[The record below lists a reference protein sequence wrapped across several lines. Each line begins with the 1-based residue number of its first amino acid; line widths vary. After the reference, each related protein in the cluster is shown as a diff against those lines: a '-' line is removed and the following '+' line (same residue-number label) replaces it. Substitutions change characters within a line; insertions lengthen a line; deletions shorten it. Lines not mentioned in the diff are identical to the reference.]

1 MKYLPFI
8 VLVGCAGCAPKSETA
23 TYAEALPVVVT
34 VAPVESRSLDRTV
47 SAVGTLNGYEEVVLA
62 PKVDGR
68 VVAIRA
74 DVGDVVA
81 PGSTLLELEATD
93 YELSVAEA
101 KQGLAAELAK
111 LGLSALPAGEF
122 DVETVPSVKRA
133 AVALEEAARKF
144 KQKADLFKRDAVSR
158 DEYDVA
164 ETEKRLAEAT
174 KTQAAT
180 EAKAVLAAARLR
192 KATLDLAE
200 QRLRDCRLAV
210 PTPTG
215 TTRDPKAMRYAVA
228 ERMLTEGS
236 MVRAM
241 PTTNA
246 FKLVLAHALK
256 LRVMVPERYSAEVK
270 VGQMAD
276 VKADALPGKI
286 FTGKIV
292 RVNPTIDTAT
302 RSFQVEIEV
311 PNPEGALK
319 TGGFAKAEIRTRTDK
334 DVHTVPPES
343 IVNFAGVNKV
353 FVIEG
358 TTAKAVEVR
367 VGTREKT
374 WVEIQ
379 GDLPANAPVVTSGQ
393 TQLVDGSKVKIR
405 ESAANERREKTDQKK
420 S

>member
-1 MKYLPFI
+1 MKRLPLFLI
-8 VLVGCAGCAPKSETA
+8 AAVIGCAPKSETA
-23 TYAEALPVVVT
+23 TNTESLPVVVT

-81 PGSTLLELEATD
+81 PGATLLELEATD
-93 YELSVAEA
+93 YELSVVEA
-101 KQGLAAELAK
+101 KQALAAELAK

-200 QRLRDCRLAV
+200 QRLRDCKLAV

-270 VGQMAD
+270 VGQPAD
-276 VKADALPGKI
+276 VKADAMPGKTY
-286 FTGKIV
+286 TGRIV
-292 RVNPTIDTAT
+292 RVNPSIDTLT

-311 PNPEGALK
+311 PNADGTLK
-319 TGGFAKAEIRTRTDK
+319 TGGFAKAEIRTRTEA
-334 DVHTVPPES
+334 DVRSVPPES
-343 IVNFAGVNKV
+343 IVSFAGVNKLFLV
-353 FVIEG
+353 EG
-358 TTAKAVEVR
+358 TKAKAVEVQ

-374 WVEIQ
+374 WVEIR
-379 GDLPANAPVVTSGQ
+379 GDLPANAKVVTSGQ
-393 TQLVDGSKVKIR
+393 TQLVDGSSIQVR
-405 ESAANERREKTDQKK
+405 DLATDKHR
-420 S
+420 

>member
-1 MKYLPFI
+1 MNRLAP
-8 VLVGCAGCAPKSETA
+8 VLLIAFVGCAPKPDAAPKTDDA
-23 TYAEALPVVVT
+23 PIVVT
-34 VAPVESRSLDRTV
+34 VAPVASRSLDRTV

-81 PGSTLLELEATD
+81 PGATLLELEATD
-93 YELSVAEA
+93 YELSVVET
-101 KQGLAAELAK
+101 KQALAAELAK
-111 LGLSALPAGEF
+111 LGLTELPASEF

-192 KATLDLAE
+192 KATLDLAQ
-200 QRLRDCRLAV
+200 QRLRDCKLAV

-215 TTRDPKAMRYAVA
+215 TTREPGAMRYAVA

-256 LRVMVPERYSAEVK
+256 LRVMVPERFSAEVK
-270 VGQMAD
+270 VGQSAD
-276 VKADALPGKI
+276 VKADALPGKA
-286 FTGKIV
+286 FVGKVV
-292 RVNPTIDTAT
+292 RVNPSIDTLT
-302 RSFQVEIEV
+302 RSFQAEIEV
-311 PNPEGALK
+311 PNVEGTLK
-319 TGGFAKAEIRTRTDK
+319 TGGFAKAEIRTRTEAN
-334 DVHTVPPES
+334 VRTVPPEA
-343 IVNFAGVNKV
+343 IVSFAGVNKV
-353 FVIEG
+353 FLADG
-358 TTAKAVEVR
+358 AKAKAVEVQ

-374 WVEIQ
+374 WVEIR
-379 GDLPANAPVVTSGQ
+379 GDLPANAQVVTSGQ
-393 TQLVDGSKVKIR
+393 SQLVDGSNLKIR
-405 ESAANERREKTDQKK
+405 EPATDEHREKPDPKK

>member
-1 MKYLPFI
+1 MKRLPLFLFAA
-8 VLVGCAGCAPKSETA
+8 LVGCAPKPETA
-23 TYAEALPVVVT
+23 TSTEALPVVVT
-34 VAPVESRSLDRTV
+34 VAPVESRSLERTV

-81 PGSTLLELEATD
+81 PGATLLELEATD
-93 YELSVAEA
+93 YELSVVEA
-101 KQGLAAELAK
+101 KQALAAELAK
-111 LGLSALPAGEF
+111 LGMTALPAGEF

-200 QRLRDCRLAV
+200 QRLRDCKLAV

-215 TTRDPKAMRYAVA
+215 TTRDPKAMRYAVS

-270 VGQMAD
+270 VGQPAD
-276 VKADALPGKI
+276 VKADAMPGK
-286 FTGKIV
+286 TYSGRIV
-292 RVNPTIDTAT
+292 RVNPSIDTLT

-311 PNPEGALK
+311 PNADGTLK
-319 TGGFAKAEIRTRTDK
+319 TGGFAKAEIRTRTDA
-334 DVHTVPPES
+334 DVRTVPPES
-343 IVNFAGVNKV
+343 IVSFAGVNKV
-353 FVIEG
+353 FLVDG
-358 TTAKAVEVR
+358 AKAKAAEVL

-374 WVEIQ
+374 WVEIR
-379 GDLPANAPVVTSGQ
+379 GDLPANAQVVTSGQ
-393 TQLVDGSKVKIR
+393 SQLVDGSSIQIR
-405 ESAANERREKTDQKK
+405 ETATDKRR
-420 S
+420 

>member
-1 MKYLPFI
+1 VNRLSLI
-8 VLVGCAGCAPKSETA
+8 LIAACAGCAPKPETA
-23 TYAEALPVVVT
+23 PSTGALPIVVT
-34 VAPVESRSLDRTV
+34 VAPVDSRTLERTV

-81 PGSTLLELEATD
+81 PGATLLELEATD
-93 YELSVAEA
+93 YELSVVEA
-101 KQGLAAELAK
+101 KQALVAELAK
-111 LGLSALPAGEF
+111 LGLTALPTGDF

-133 AVALEEAARKF
+133 SVALEEAARKF
-144 KQKADLFKRDAVSR
+144 KQKADLFRRDAVSR

-192 KATLDLAE
+192 KATLDLTE
-200 QRLRDCRLAV
+200 QRLRDCKLIV
-210 PTPTG
+210 PTPAG

-256 LRVMVPERYSAEVK
+256 LRVMVPERYSADVK
-270 VGQMAD
+270 IGQTAD
-276 VKADALPGKI
+276 VKADAMPGKSYRG
-286 FTGKIV
+286 TIV
-292 RVNPTIDTAT
+292 RVNPSIDLVT

-311 PNPEGALK
+311 PNSDGTLK
-319 TGGFAKAEIRTRTDK
+319 SGGFAKADIRTRIDS
-334 DVHTVPPES
+334 DVRTVPPES
-343 IVNFAGVNKV
+343 IVSFAGVNKV
-353 FVIEG
+353 FLVDG
-358 TTAKAVEVR
+358 AMAKAVEVQ

-374 WVEIQ
+374 WVEIR
-379 GDLPANAPVVTSGQ
+379 GDLPANAQVVTSGQ
-393 TQLVDGSKVKIR
+393 SQLVEGAAIQIR
-405 ESAANERREKTDQKK
+405 DSVPNQHREKADPKK
-420 S
+420 P